1 MTKPWLFSPVGKP
14 VKMPTKLP
22 LIHTPNEGVGGGP
35 PLDEWI
41 FADGTW
47 SDTGVWQDAREWAF
61 AGLFYEG
68 LYWDGGVWDD
78 GEDW

>member
-1 MTKPWLFSPVGKP
+1 MRRALTGPLSFGLSKAIASP
-14 VKMPTKLP
+14 
-22 LIHTPNEGVGGGP
+22 EGVGVP
-35 PLDEWI
+35 QLSAWI

-47 SDTGVWQDAREWAF
+47 SDTGFWQDVREWAF

-68 LYWDGGVWDD
+68 VYWDGGVWDD